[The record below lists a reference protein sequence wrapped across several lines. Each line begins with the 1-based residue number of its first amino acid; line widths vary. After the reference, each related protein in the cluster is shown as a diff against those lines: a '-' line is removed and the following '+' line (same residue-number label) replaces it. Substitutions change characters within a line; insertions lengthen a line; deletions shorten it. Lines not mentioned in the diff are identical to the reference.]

1 MRCSTS
7 TLIPP
12 VRDPNVFFSS
22 TIRCLLLLLLLVW
35 VLIAAA
41 PSWAQQAAAPD
52 TPASA
57 AAEPRFDIFE
67 YLVEGNTVL
76 SVAEIERA
84 VTPFLGEQKTIAD
97 VESARKALEDSYQK
111 RGFQT
116 VFVDIPEQRVT
127 SGEVTL
133 RVLEGR
139 VERVRVVGSRY
150 FSLGEIRAVVQELAP
165 GKVPDFNTV
174 QQQLA
179 EVNRTAD
186 RIVSPVLRAGKTPGT
201 VEVDLTVKD
210 QLPLHGEIE
219 LNNKSSAFTSESRLN
234 AGLRW
239 DNLWQRQHSAGLN
252 LQWSPEAG
260 DEVRVLSANY
270 LWRFARG
277 SDVLSMYAVKS
288 DSRVALVGSALILGN
303 ATIAG
308 IRWVQPLNAPPGA
321 FHSVTWGVDYK
332 RFGQTDISVATE
344 QAQVLGGLSYVPL
357 SVAYSLTMSQAGR
370 STGWG
375 LTATTAPR
383 GLFGNRDEEFQGRRV
398 LSRAGWMTLRA
409 EFNHERRLGGRWG
422 WWTRLDALY
431 AAQPLVSNEQLAIG
445 GADSV
450 RGYREGEIAVDR
462 GARASMELRWWPWR
476 AVAVAPTEGAAAPPP
491 SFGLG
496 NLQLYGLL
504 DLAAGESDNP
514 SDTNPADPLR
524 TRRWIG
530 GLGLGLRWT
539 HVGLR
544 AQLEAA
550 RALNPGGGGLDGFI
564 TNKGDWRAHLRLG
577 YDF

>member
-1 MRCSTS
+1 M
-7 TLIPP
+7 
-12 VRDPNVFFSS
+12 
-22 TIRCLLLLLLLVW
+22 
-35 VLIAAA
+35 AAA
-41 PSWAQQAAAPD
+41 AVTAALWGSNALAKTAP
-52 TPASA
+52 PAVSPAASA
-57 AAEPRFDIFE
+57 PNADPAAEPRFDILE
-67 YLVEGNTVL
+67 YLIEGNTVL
-76 SVAEIERA
+76 SVAEIEQA
-84 VTPFLGEQKTIAD
+84 VTPFLGEKKTIAD
-97 VESARKALEDSYQK
+97 VESARKALEERYQQ

-139 VERVRVVGSRY
+139 VDRVRVVGSRY

-186 RIVSPVLRAGKTPGT
+186 RIVSPVLRAGRTPGT

-210 QLPLHGEIE
+210 QLPLSGEVE
-219 LNNKSSAFTSESRLN
+219 LNNKSSAFTSESRLS
-234 AGLRW
+234 ASMRW
-239 DNLWQRQHSAGLN
+239 DNLWQRQHSAGLGF
-252 LQWSPEAG
+252 QWSPEAS

-277 SDVLSMYAVKS
+277 SDVLSMYAVRS
-288 DSRVALVGSALILGN
+288 DSQVALVGSALILGD

-308 IRWVQPLNAPPGA
+308 VRWVRPLTAPAGV
-321 FHSVTWGVDYK
+321 FHSLTWGVDYK
-332 RFGQTDISVATE
+332 RFGQTTISVETDEAD
-344 QAQVLGGLSYVPL
+344 VLGKLDYFPL
-357 SVAYSLTMSQAGR
+357 SVAYSLSWAGSGTTR
-370 STGWG
+370 SSNSLG
-375 LTATTAPR
+375 LTATSAPR
-383 GLFGNRDEEFQGRRV
+383 GLLGNRDEEFRSRRV
-398 LSRAGWMTLRA
+398 LSRAGWLVLRGEA
-409 EFNHERRLGGRWG
+409 SHERLLNPQWVL
-422 WWTRLDALY
+422 WTRLDAHY
-431 AAQPLVSNEQLAIG
+431 ASQALVSNEQFAIG

-462 GARASMELRWWPWR
+462 GARTSVELRWWPWR
-476 AVAVAPTEGAAAPPP
+476 AAPAAGSVSGTAPQPAPP
-491 SFGLG
+491 FGLG
-496 NLQLYGLL
+496 GLQLYGLF
-504 DLAAGESDNP
+504 DLAAGETDNP
-514 SDTNPADPLR
+514 SANPADPVR

-530 GLGLGLRWT
+530 GLGFGLRWS

-550 RALNPGGGGLDGFI
+550 RALNPGGGGLDGAI
-564 TNKGDWRAHLRLG
+564 TDKGDWRAHLRLG